1 MAPENDQSS
10 EQAKRTHRYASSI
23 RWTGNRGTGT
33 SSYREY
39 ERQYDVAIA
48 GKPTIA
54 GSSDPQF
61 RGDPA
66 RHNPEDLLVS
76 AAASCHM
83 LWYLHLC
90 ADAGVVVVNYVDEA
104 LGTLVEQRDGSG
116 VFTEITL
123 RPQVTIASGSD
134 PSLAERLHAD
144 AHRMC
149 PLAASLSCP
158 VRHEPTIVVAS
169 GIPG

>member
-1 MAPENDQSS
+1 MSTGDGSD
-10 EQAKRTHRYASSI
+10 EQPTRVHKYGSSI

-54 GSSDPQF
+54 GSSDPMF
-61 RGDPA
+61 RGDPG

-90 ADAGVVVVNYVDEA
+90 ADAGVVVVNYVDDA
-104 LGTLVEQRDGSG
+104 LGTMVEHPNGSG

-123 RPQVTIASGSD
+123 RPQVTIAPGSD
-134 PSLAERLHAD
+134 PDLAERLHVD
-144 AHRMC
+144 ANRMC
-149 PLAASLSCP
+149 PLAASLSFP
-158 VRHEPTIVVAS
+158 VRHEPVTRVAGAYPS
-169 GIPG
+169 